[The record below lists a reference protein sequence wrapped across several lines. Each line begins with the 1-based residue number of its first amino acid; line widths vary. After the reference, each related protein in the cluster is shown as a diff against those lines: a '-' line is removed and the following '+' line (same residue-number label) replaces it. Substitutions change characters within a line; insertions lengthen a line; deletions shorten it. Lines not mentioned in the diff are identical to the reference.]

1 MKTAVLVGPGKIE
14 LREAEI
20 PKPKQNEVLIKLKN
34 CGICTLEQRLFSG
47 EMKIYYPIVPGHEVS
62 GEIVEVGGGVI
73 SGLKIGMPVAVDLV
87 MRCGECY
94 YCRTGQSNMC
104 ENRFHEGLSILGG
117 FSEYI
122 AVKASQVYPFSSGIS
137 YREAAITE
145 PVACC
150 IRSLKRIGV
159 SLADDL
165 LIIGAGAMGQM
176 HLQVARAMGARVI
189 ISDPD
194 AKRLEKAGEIGA
206 AVIVDPV
213 KGNLKEAVAEL
224 TNGRG
229 ADAVVV
235 TSSAHEALNS
245 AFESLSKTGR
255 VSIYTSYGDTLRFP
269 VDANTLHR
277 NEYLV
282 VGSEGRT
289 ERDFHQA
296 VRLLSFGI
304 VDVRPLISRI
314 ISFDEIE
321 EGVRDAMACTSY
333 RVLLEHEAVS

>member
-1 MKTAVLVGPGKIE
+1 MKSGVLLGPGRIE
-14 LREAEI
+14 VREVEI
-20 PKPKQNEVLIKLKN
+20 PKPKASEVLVKLKN

-47 EMKIYYPIVPGHEVS
+47 EMKIHYPIVPGHEVS
-62 GEIVEVGGGVI
+62 GEIVEIGSSVV
-73 SGLKIGMPVAVDLV
+73 SGLEKGMSVAVDLV

-104 ENRFHEGLSILGG
+104 ENRFNEGLRILGG

-122 AVKASQVYPFSSGIS
+122 AVRPSQVYPFTGELSF
-137 YREAAITE
+137 REAAFTE

-159 SLADDL
+159 SLADDV

-189 ISDPD
+189 MSDPD
-194 AKRLEKAGEIGA
+194 SKRLEKAGELGA
-206 AVIVDPV
+206 AVIVDPEN
-213 KGNLKEAVAEL
+213 GNLKNEVAKL

-235 TSSAHEALNS
+235 TSSARAALNS

-304 VDVRPLISRI
+304 VDVKPLISRV

-321 EGVRDAMACTSY
+321 EGLRDAMACTTY